1 MGTNKSLDQRKV
13 VGRRPDGRLS
23 FLSICVAVLGYTG
36 LAQPAAAQLFSRYG
50 LAEQFDLPAA
60 AGPFDV
66 TPDGRVITLAHDEVL
81 LETGAR
87 TRVFTSLGLLPDA
100 DIADFGAA
108 FVRVSPN
115 GTQIAVGNNGGASF
129 ADYEVGVFD
138 LPSLTGVWFTVDGFD
153 AEWLDNDLLALTAG
167 DFTSGLVTVLDTN
180 SADPLNPTNP
190 VVVGNI
196 DGASGGVTFDPS
208 GSLYTANG
216 FGPGPPDKT
225 GQVMAIPSAAWLPA
239 LSGGAPADFEIDG
252 TLVVDLLSGA
262 SLGFDH
268 EGNLHLGGGDAFG
281 SGESDFA
288 GLVNTAA
295 VEDALAGNGPADPGD
310 PGEVRRFDPDEA
322 NDANFYAI
330 AFNPKTRELYLKDI
344 GPTVYVYR
352 FSNDAVPAT
361 TAWSTVWATLLLV
374 SIATLAFRRRTAR
387 RLARRGLLAAGG
399 D

>member
-1 MGTNKSLDQRKV
+1 M
-13 VGRRPDGRLS
+13 
-23 FLSICVAVLGYTG
+23 
-36 LAQPAAAQLFSRYG
+36 AQLFSRYG

-60 AGPFDV
+60 AGPFDI
-66 TPDGRVITLAHDEVL
+66 TPGGRIITLAHDEVL

-87 TRVFTSLGLLPDA
+87 TRVFTSLGLLSGA

-115 GTQIAVGNNGGASF
+115 GARIAVGNNGGATF

-196 DGASGGVTFDPS
+196 DGASGGVTFDA
-208 GSLYTANG
+208 GGNLYTANG
-216 FGPGPPDKT
+216 YGPGPPDKT
-225 GQVMAIPSAAWLPA
+225 GQVKAFPSAIWLPA
-239 LSGGAPADFEIDG
+239 LSGGDPADFENDG

-288 GLVNTAA
+288 GLVSAAA
-295 VEDALAGNGPADPGD
+295 VADALGGNGPADPFD
-310 PGEVRRFDPDEA
+310 PGEVRRLDPDEA
-322 NDANFYAI
+322 SDADFYAI
-330 AFNPKTRELYLKDI
+330 AFNPATRELYLKDI
-344 GPTVYVYR
+344 GPTVFVYR
-352 FSNDAVPAT
+352 FSNAAVPAT
-361 TAWSTVWATLLLV
+361 TAWGAVWATLLLL
-374 SIATLAFRRRTAR
+374 SAATLAVRRRTAR
-387 RLARRGLLAAGG
+387 RLALQELLAAGG